1 MLNTAGKAI
10 LRHPRSVKSDFL
22 SVANRNLTLVFP
34 HTMKTASAVVTVCF
48 LGLGVNSLR
57 AIPYNLAA
65 DWSDTSNP
73 NGVWSYLVNGAVP
86 PSGIRGG
93 DVFGVPTPIW
103 GTSSFEGWSR
113 SNGDVF
119 GHTLNNGDPMQ
130 IRWTSPTAGFIDV
143 TGAVWGARDIL
154 RYNNWSISLN
164 GIPLYLG
171 VVGSGDPYSRSSP
184 RSILLP
190 SRHSGQYRHA
200 SKAEQKESS
209 RSHRRPARGLGSVA
223 PYGQA
228 RCNHHTGARC

>member
-184 RSILLP
+184 RSILLQ
-190 SRHSGQYRHA
+190 SRHSGQYRQA
-200 SKAEQKESS
+200 SKAEQKQSS
-209 RSHRRPARGLGSVA
+209 RSHRRPARGLGSDS
-223 PYGQA
+223 P
-228 RCNHHTGARC
+228 

>member
-113 SNGDVF
+113 SNGSEGFPHDWIAGDVF
-119 GHTLNNGDPMQ
+119 GHTLNNGDPVQ
-130 IRWTSPTAGFIDV
+130 IRWTSPTAWFIDV
-143 TGAVWGARDIL
+143 AGAVW
-154 RYNNWSISLN
+154 
-164 GIPLYLG
+164 
-171 VVGSGDPYSRSSP
+171 
-184 RSILLP
+184 
-190 SRHSGQYRHA
+190 
-200 SKAEQKESS
+200 
-209 RSHRRPARGLGSVA
+209 PA
-223 PYGQA
+223 P
-228 RCNHHTGARC
+228 